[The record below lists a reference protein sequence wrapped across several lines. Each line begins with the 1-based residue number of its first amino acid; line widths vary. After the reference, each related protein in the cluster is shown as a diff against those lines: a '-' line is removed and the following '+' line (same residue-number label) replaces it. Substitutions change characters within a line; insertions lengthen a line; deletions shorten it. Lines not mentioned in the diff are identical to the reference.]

1 MLLAPLIRGQ
11 AGEFRDVLEKARRE
25 GFVRVRIDGKIV
37 ELDGP
42 EPVRPAKGKE
52 HVIEAV
58 VDRLVLREGV
68 RARLADS
75 VETALRW
82 GKSQLVVLHQP
93 AGAGDDWKETAYST
107 DYRDP
112 QTGFTLP
119 ALTAKH
125 FSFNSHLGACPTC
138 HGLGVLAGT
147 GPGIDGARPAQ
158 DPRRRRGLAVAAGRG
173 QADARLLPGG
183 VARAGGGVRR
193 ADGQAVRGFAGGV
206 QARAFPRHGRPAGGD
221 ADKKGEGK
229 GRRQKERRSR
239 PRSRN
244 PSTG

>member
-1 MLLAPLIRGQ
+1 M
-11 AGEFRDVLEKARRE
+11 LEKARRE

-82 GKSQLVVLHQP
+82 GKSQLIVLHQP
-93 AGAGDDWKETAYST
+93 AGGARTGRKRRIPPITAT
-107 DYRDP
+107 RRP
-112 QTGFTLP
+112 GFTLP

-138 HGLGVLAGT
+138 HGLGVLQELDPELMVPDPQKTLAE
-147 GPGIDGARPAQ
+147 GAVSPWHRGVGKRMRVYYQAVL
-158 DPRRRRGLAVAAGRG
+158 RGLAAEFDAPVDRPFADLPAA
-173 QADARLLPGG
+173 
-183 VARAGGGVRR
+183 
-193 ADGQAVRGFAGGV
+193 F
-206 QARAFPRHGRPAGGD
+206 RHALFHGTGD
-221 ADKKGEGK
+221 EPVED
-229 GRRQKERRSR
+229 QD
-239 PRSRN
+239 
-244 PSTG
+244 